1 MAKHNIDN
9 PDYLKDFIK
18 DGDNQEDLINNLE
31 ESIEDYENTS
41 RADYEATPLDKDNE
55 DKSLTDAENEELNPD
70 SESNPDNEFDS
81 EDDYDNYYTDY

>member
-9 PDYLKDFIK
+9 PDYLKNLIK
-18 DGDNQEDLINNLE
+18 DGDNQEDLINSLE

-41 RADYEATPLDKDNE
+41 KADYEVTPLDKDNE
-55 DKSLTDAENEELNPD
+55 DKSLTDTENEELNPD
-70 SESNPDNEFDS
+70 SELNPDNEFDS